1 MSKSLRNIA
10 YHEAG
15 HAVAACFVG
24 KRFTAVTIVP
34 SEKTLGACDTTPW
47 SNFHPDVETASRLN
61 YDARA
66 VGSYAGGR
74 KFASLL
80 S

>member
-34 SEKTLGACDTTPW
+34 SEAIHFTPEN
-47 SNFHPDVETASRLN
+47 SIE
-61 YDARA
+61 
-66 VGSYAGGR
+66 
-74 KFASLL
+74 
-80 S
+80 